1 MLAWIYARIFERVFF
16 MKFRAK
22 GLQRAAL
29 HVLCLVPASWLL
41 YLAITDGLGANPAE
55 SLLRSLGDWA
65 LRFLCIVLAVT
76 PLRQWLRWNGL
87 AAYRRMLGLY
97 AFFYASLHWLA
108 YVVFDMGLDWSDIV
122 KDLPKRPFILVGTL
136 AWLILLAL
144 AVTSIPRLIRFM
156 GGKRWQRLHRWV
168 YAVAGLAVLHFW
180 WMRSGK
186 NNFAEVWMY
195 GLILSALLAARWVF
209 KVVKSRRTKAVV
221 RPGA

>member
-1 MLAWIYARIFERVFF
+1 

-22 GLQRAAL
+22 SLQRAAL
-29 HVLCLVPASWLL
+29 HVLCLVPAVWLF
-41 YLAITDGLGANPAE
+41 YLAMTDGLGANPAE

-76 PLRQWLRWNGL
+76 PLRQWLRWNSL

-186 NNFAEVWMY
+186 NNFAEVWVY
-195 GLILSALLAARWVF
+195 GLILSALLASRWVF
-209 KVVKSRRTKAVV
+209 KLRKSKRA
-221 RPGA
+221 